1 MEISITNDKKRTGP
15 VLFSEYRQGEAIKK
29 AIKLSREDILFEIK
43 NSGLK
48 GRGGV
53 GSFRW
58 QLNGCLPQQLMLRK
72 NLLCAMQ
79 MKVNPGHLKTGY
91 FCFNTRSLYSTGWL
105 SRVIQLVHW
114 KVLFISEA
122 NMNICWSS

>member
-48 GRGGV
+48 GQRRRGF
-53 GSFRW
+53 SDC
-58 QLNGCLPQQLMLRK
+58 N
-72 NLLCAMQ
+72 
-79 MKVNPGHLKTGY
+79 
-91 FCFNTRSLYSTGWL
+91 
-105 SRVIQLVHW
+105 
-114 KVLFISEA
+114 
-122 NMNICWSS
+122 